1 MSNEL
6 VKIEIRSLDEL
17 DRIAEK
23 AAQSGIFGVK
33 RPEQTFALMMLSADM
48 GVSPMRALQEY
59 HVLGDGRVT
68 ITASAALGRFK
79 KAGGRIRYLERTE
92 ERCTVEAEHAGSKVT
107 VSWTLED
114 AQRAGLLGSPSW
126 KRYPRQ
132 MLSARATM
140 EAIRAVAPEVLSG
153 MYAPEEL
160 EGPPLREPA
169 QVVAEAPAEPAR
181 ERPKRGVAA
190 VKAAAPE
197 IVAQAPAEVIEA
209 TAERID
215 PETGE
220 VREDAPPPPPS
231 GRSERAKGKN
241 GNGNGRGLVLRGAD
255 GEPVGHA
262 AKGRDWL
269 DRYRDLLRKAH
280 PSERPAI
287 ARHNLAT
294 LRAVATRAP
303 APVRDEVRGDL
314 ETAEHLAAQATPQPS
329 LLEGGA

>member
-1 MSNEL
+1 MTHEL

-23 AAQSGIFGVK
+23 AAKSGIFGVK
-33 RPEQTFALMMLSADM
+33 RPEQAFALMMLSADM

-79 KAGGRIRYLERTE
+79 KAGGRVRYLERTE

-107 VSWTLED
+107 VTWTLED
-114 AQRAGLLGSPSW
+114 AQRAGLAGSHSW

-169 QVVAEAPAEPAR
+169 REAEAEPAPQR
-181 ERPKRGVAA
+181 PRPKRGVAA

-197 IVAQAPAEVIEA
+197 AVAQAPTDMVIEA
-209 TAERID
+209 TAERVD

-220 VREDAPPPPPS
+220 VTEA
-231 GRSERAKGKN
+231 AKEPVRN
-241 GNGNGRGLVLRGAD
+241 GNGARLPLRAAD
-255 GEPVGHA
+255 GAVTHHLERG
-262 AKGRDWL
+262 GEWL
-269 DRYRDLLRKAH
+269 EDYRDLMRRAR
-280 PSERPAI
+280 PEQRPAI
-287 ARHNLAT
+287 ARHNLPVLQMLA
-294 LRAVATRAP
+294 RRSP
-303 APVRDEVRGDL
+303 ARMREAFQAEL
-314 ETAEHLAAQATPQPS
+314 AAAEHLAAQPEQAELPVG
-329 LLEGGA
+329 EAGR